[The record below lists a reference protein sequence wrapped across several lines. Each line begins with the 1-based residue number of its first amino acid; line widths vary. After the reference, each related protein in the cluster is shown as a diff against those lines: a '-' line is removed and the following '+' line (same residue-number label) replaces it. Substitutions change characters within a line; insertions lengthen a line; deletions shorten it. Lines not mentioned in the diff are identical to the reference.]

1 MLNCFV
7 DLARYDCGRLFDK
20 RVGNHVGQRLEL
32 RAEGLEVPEVVDA
45 RNEDAVARADKR
57 LDVPQVDLRRKAA
70 LVVR

>member
-45 RNEDAVARADKR
+45 RNEDAVARADK
-57 LDVPQVDLRRKAA
+57 
-70 LVVR
+70 